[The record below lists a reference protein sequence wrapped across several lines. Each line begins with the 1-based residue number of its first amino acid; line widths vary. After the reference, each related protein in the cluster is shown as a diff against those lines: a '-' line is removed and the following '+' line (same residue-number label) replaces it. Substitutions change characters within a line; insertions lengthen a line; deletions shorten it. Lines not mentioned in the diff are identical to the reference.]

1 MPAQA
6 IRNTRPHP
14 VCEEKAR
21 ALGLGLIV
29 VADVGAWAHSTQVKR
44 GGAIPSACVGIGA
57 GVQESPHALD
67 VTRREGK
74 EARTVQSGGFEQ
86 ECIVHLVGTV
96 DVRAAA
102 EERLAPSDRGHHKG
116 LQAPR
121 CPARD
126 ARTPV
131 NRKCWQGE
139 EGSFGPN
146 LWQPAGCQS
155 SQPRRHVRR
164 GAVQWRVG
172 VRRHL
177 RRERTHG
184 WVTMRPREPT
194 AAVDPTP

>member
-102 EERLAPSDRGHHKG
+102 EERLG
-116 LQAPR
+116 
-121 CPARD
+121 
-126 ARTPV
+126 
-131 NRKCWQGE
+131 QGRVAMHAAVI
-139 EGSFGPN
+139 
-146 LWQPAGCQS
+146 Q
-155 SQPRRHVRR
+155 RRQTVAITKVYRHL
-164 GAVQWRVG
+164 AVQQEM
-172 VRRHL
+172 HAL
-177 RRERTHG
+177 Q
-184 WVTMRPREPT
+184 
-194 AAVDPTP
+194 